1 MDKGLIVHTLIY
13 NDDQKVLIVKRSK
26 ANDVLS
32 EFWDIPG
39 GTLEDGEDPATGA
52 TREAR
57 EETGL
62 DIADLRLFFEHSNVD
77 STKNKQFVTL
87 VFAARYPGGEVTLNP
102 EEHEEY
108 AWIDSAEIGKY
119 KTVRYLE
126 GCLNL
131 FFKSFHSISD
141 RPKKPSVCTG

>member
-1 MDKGLIVHTLIY
+1 MSSARHNHTGSVYLTPNRIT
-13 NDDQKVLIVKRSK
+13 NKMAGKIKIDRPPKNLP
-26 ANDVLS
+26 N
-32 EFWDIPG
+32 
-39 GTLEDGEDPATGA
+39 
-52 TREAR
+52 
-57 EETGL
+57 
-62 DIADLRLFFEHSNVD
+62 LF
-77 STKNKQFVTL
+77 TKSPKIITL